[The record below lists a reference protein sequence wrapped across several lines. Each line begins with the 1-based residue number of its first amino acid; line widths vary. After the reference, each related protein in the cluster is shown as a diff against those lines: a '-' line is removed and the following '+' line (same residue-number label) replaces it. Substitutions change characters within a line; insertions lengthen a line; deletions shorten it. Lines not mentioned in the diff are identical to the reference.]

1 MSEDRQLLMALHHGE
16 AAALRQIYL
25 KYKDDL
31 LTIARSLVYDIH
43 TAEDCLQ
50 DVFVSLAS
58 DRCRIRSN
66 LKGYLLSSVV
76 NRARDYL
83 RRRAAHSNCKVNI
96 RARRFDTA
104 GPIDIVAQD
113 VQMKAV
119 LGALEMLSCEQREVI
134 VLHLQGDM
142 KFREIAAMLD
152 MSVNSVQSRYRYG
165 IEKLRQFLT
174 KKEAI

>member
-1 MSEDRQLLMALHHGE
+1 MTEDRQLLKALHRGE
-16 AAALRQIYL
+16 TAALRQIYL

-31 LTIARSLVYDIH
+31 LTVSRSLVYDIN

-58 DRCRIRSN
+58 DGCRIRSN

-83 RRRAAHSNCKVNI
+83 RRKVAQSNLQVNMRAEHVDVTETANVPALDENMKTVI
-96 RARRFDTA
+96 RA
-104 GPIDIVAQD
+104 
-113 VQMKAV
+113 
-119 LGALEMLSCEQREVI
+119 LEKLSCEQREVI

-152 MSVNSVQSRYRYG
+152 MSINLVQSRYRDG
-165 IEKLRQFLT
+165 IEKLRQVLT